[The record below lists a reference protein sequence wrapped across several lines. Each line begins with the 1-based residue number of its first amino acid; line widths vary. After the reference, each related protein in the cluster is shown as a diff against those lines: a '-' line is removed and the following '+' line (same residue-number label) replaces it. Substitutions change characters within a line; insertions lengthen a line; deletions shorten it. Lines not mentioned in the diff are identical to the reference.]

1 MHQEDG
7 KGFSAHIVRFS
18 GDKRVDPS
26 GSKNDFR
33 EQLGVID
40 RLWCL
45 LWLGGGAGALST
57 RAGARVV

>member
-1 MHQEDG
+1 MHQEDR
-7 KGFSAHIVRFS
+7 KGFSTHIVRFS

-26 GSKNDFR
+26 RSKNDFR

-57 RAGARVV
+57 RAGACVV